1 MKTNKSEAGRKLMK
15 WLFDA
20 RAATGMTMREVASK
34 LKVPHS
40 WVGKVEL
47 GDRRLDVLEFV
58 RYCQILG
65 ADPKK
70 GLDMVNA
77 GKKAKAGR
85 KG

>member
-1 MKTNKSEAGRKLMK
+1 MK
-15 WLFDA
+15 WLIDA
-20 RAATGMTMREVASK
+20 RLAAGMTMRETSAR

-58 RYCQILG
+58 HYCQILG

-70 GLDMVNA
+70 GLDVVIA
-77 GKKAKAGR
+77 SSKGKSGR